1 MQNLL
6 SGEKHRLLIQNWSN
20 KSYLKGE
27 KTFRFLHL
35 AGLVHKGKTPLDAAE
50 MEIEIDLSEIKAAKK
65 ETADL
70 PRKHGGKTG
79 EELK

>member
-1 MQNLL
+1 
-6 SGEKHRLLIQNWSN
+6 
-20 KSYLKGE
+20 
-27 KTFRFLHL
+27 
-35 AGLVHKGKTPLDAAE
+35 

-70 PRKHGGKTG
+70 PRKHGGNTG